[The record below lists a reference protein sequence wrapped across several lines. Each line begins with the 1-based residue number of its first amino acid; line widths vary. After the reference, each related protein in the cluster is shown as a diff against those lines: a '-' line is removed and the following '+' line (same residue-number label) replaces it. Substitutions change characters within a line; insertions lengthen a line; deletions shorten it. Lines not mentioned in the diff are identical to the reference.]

1 MSNHFAIGDRVRLK
15 VDYNTTFHKLTR
27 GMRGTVIAMDTLSC
41 YVELDK
47 GNARLIIPKNKLEVL
62 K

>member
-1 MSNHFAIGDRVRLK
+1 MRLK
-15 VDYNTTFHKLTR
+15 VAYKSTYHTLTQ
-27 GMRGTVIAMDTLSC
+27 GTSGTVIAMDTQSC

-47 GNARLIIPKNKLEVL
+47 DNARLIIPKNKLEVE